1 MDVEFHQ
8 LDLRFETLRARSQ
21 DVERRLLGA
30 LAECGQQVPIVVVAD
45 GDRFVVIDGYKR
57 IRALRRLGRDLVSV
71 VVWPLTVAEAL
82 IVERASHRGAAPSA
96 LEHGW
101 LLAELSERHGLTGE
115 ELARRFGRSAS
126 WVSRHLGLIREIP
139 EAIQEQVREG
149 RLPAQAVMKH
159 LLPVCRVRREAGLS
173 LAAAAVRDHL
183 SSRDLG
189 ELCRAWLKASAP
201 IRARLLADPGLF
213 LRSQR
218 ALASSAPPRP
228 SPDGPRRDLEVALA
242 LLRRATRSLSEQ
254 KPQDVEELRGLAT
267 DVGAAL
273 QRLTHKLAEV
283 DQDHAEAHRAHHD
296 PGALRTG
303 DAPAQDRSDP
313 RPVEKGGAS
322 GDPLGH
328 ERGPAPRPHD
338 PPGRAPGSDPGA
350 LHVVPGQPGPGP

>member
-1 MDVEFHQ
+1 MEVEFHQ
-8 LDLRFETLRARSQ
+8 LDLRFEALRVRSQ

-30 LAECGQQVPIVVVAD
+30 LGESDQQVPIVVVAD

-57 IRALRRLGRDLVSV
+57 VRALRRLGRDLVPV

-82 IVERASHRGAAPSA
+82 IVERASRRGAVPSA

-101 LLAELSERHGLTGE
+101 LLEELSERHGFTGD
-115 ELARRFGRSAS
+115 ELARRLGRSAS
-126 WVSRHLGLIREIP
+126 WVSRHLGLVREIP
-139 EAIQEQVREG
+139 EAIQEQVRAG

-173 LAAAAVRDHL
+173 LAACAVRDHL

-189 ELCRAWLKASAP
+189 ELCRAWLKASALV
-201 IRARLLADPGLF
+201 RARLLADPGLF

-218 ALASSAPPRP
+218 AFASSMPPRP

-242 LLRRATRSLSEQ
+242 LIRRATRTVSEQ
-254 KPQDVEELRGLAT
+254 MPQDVEVLRGLAT
-267 DVGAAL
+267 DAGAAL
-273 QRLTHKLAEV
+273 QRLVQKFTEV

-296 PGALRTG
+296 PGALRAG

-313 RPVEKGGAS
+313 RPVEKSGAS

-328 ERGPAPRPHD
+328 ERGPAPRPPD
-338 PPGRAPGSDPGA
+338 PPGRAPRFDPGA
-350 LHVVPGQPGPGP
+350 LHIVPGQPGPGP